1 MDCKQICS
9 YIYIYIGEEPE
20 WQAKM
25 MGRITESAI
34 ASLVVHMN
42 RYGENYFKSGIY
54 GSDFPTQEDVI
65 YVIVLKFSKN
75 MTKMDLIKE
84 NVHEK
89 SARMQIINRLI
100 KNGWVG
106 QPDSETDK
114 IARFYILQIIEVVFS
129 ITGSQHYHVPITVSP
144 FGYSTYRGN

>member
-1 MDCKQICS
+1 MFIH
-9 YIYIYIGEEPE
+9 IYIYIGEEPE

-54 GSDFPTQEDVI
+54 GSDFSRQEDVI

-84 NVHEK
+84 NVHQK

-114 IARFYILQIIEVVFS
+114 NSEVLHIANYRSRVFNNRFTALSRTDYGFTIWIFNLQ
-129 ITGSQHYHVPITVSP
+129 
-144 FGYSTYRGN
+144 R